1 MALDPQ
7 ARAVIDLVIKSGRPP
22 YHQLSP
28 KDARQLFRETRPAST
43 PVPPEI
49 GVVRNVLAEGRHGA
63 IPLRVYRPAGV
74 AATAPLPGLVYFH
87 GGGWV
92 IGDLETHDVLC
103 RQITAEAGISVVS
116 VDYRLAPEHKFPA
129 AVDDAWDAT
138 RWVSASADSLG
149 IDARRVAVGGD
160 SAGGSLA
167 AVVALMARDAG
178 APAVAFQAL
187 LYPVTD
193 VGAEAAS
200 YRDFADGYMLTRD
213 SMRWFIAQ
221 YLDSKDQ
228 AADWRASPLRAAT
241 LAGLPPAL
249 IVTAGNDPLRDE
261 GHAYAQRLRDADVR
275 VDDVCYGGMLHGF
288 VPMGRLLDSGNRAVS
303 HIAASLREALL
314 RKESAR

>member
-7 ARAVIDLVIKSGRPP
+7 ARAVLDLIIKSGRPP

-49 GVVRNVLAEGRHGA
+49 GVVRNVLTEGRQGA

-74 AATAPLPGLVYFH
+74 AATTPLPGLVYFH

-92 IGDLETHDVLC
+92 IGDLDTHDVLC
-103 RQITAEAGISVVS
+103 RQLTAEGGITVAS

-129 AVDDAWDAT
+129 AVDDAWEAT
-138 RWVSASADSLG
+138 RWVSASADRLR
-149 IDARRVAVGGD
+149 IDPRRLAVGGD
-160 SAGGSLA
+160 SAGGNLA

-178 APAVAFQAL
+178 GPAISFQVL

-193 VGAEAAS
+193 LGAETRS
-200 YRDFADGYMLTRD
+200 YSDFADGYMLTRD
-213 SMRWFIAQ
+213 SMRWFAAQ
-221 YLDSKDQ
+221 YLAGKDE
-228 AADWRASPLRAAT
+228 AMDWRVSPLRAAT

-249 IVTAGNDPLRDE
+249 IVTAGFDPLRDE
-261 GHAYAQRLRDADVR
+261 GEAYARRLRDAGVR
-275 VDDVCYGGMLHGF
+275 VDYACYGGMLHGF
-288 VPMGRLLDSGNRAVS
+288 VGMRRLLDPGNRAVS
-303 HIAASLREALL
+303 HVAASLREAL
-314 RKESAR
+314 R